1 MPDQAPGD
9 GPGGAPADPKH
20 IVRSGRIDWPGVRPR
35 RHPFNPAS
43 QMQLVPLGDRA
54 GMTQLGVHLIRIP
67 PGKESFIPHAH
78 SVSEEFVFILEG
90 AGEMVLD
97 GVAHPVGP
105 GDFVGF
111 PIDGV
116 VHSLKSKGPGDLLY
130 LTAGRRDPIEVADMP
145 TIGKTTVFRN
155 GRMELFGDD
164 GVERLTSAE
173 WMARTVLEG

>member
-1 MPDQAPGD
+1 M
-9 GPGGAPADPKH
+9 ADAKH
-20 IVRSGRIDWPGVRPR
+20 IVRTAGVDWSQVWRG

-43 QMQLVPLGDRA
+43 DMRMVMLGDQV
-54 GMTQLGVHLIRIP
+54 GMTQIGAHLIRIP

-90 AGEMVLD
+90 AGEMMLD
-97 GVAHPVGP
+97 GVGHAVGP

-116 VHSLKSKGPGDLLY
+116 VHSLRSNGPGDLVY

-145 TIGKTTVFRN
+145 TIGKTTVLRN
-155 GRMELFGDD
+155 GKMELFGESD
-164 GVERLTSAE
+164 VERLTQAE
-173 WMARTVLEG
+173 WMARTKIET

>member
-1 MPDQAPGD
+1 M
-9 GPGGAPADPKH
+9 ADPKH
-20 IVRSGRIDWPGVRPR
+20 IQRTGQIDWSQVWRG

-43 QMQLVPLGDRA
+43 EMRMVMLGDAA
-54 GMTQLGVHLIRIP
+54 GMTQIGAHLIRIP

-78 SVSEEFVFILEG
+78 TVSEEFVFILEG

-97 GVAHPVGP
+97 GVGHPVGP

-116 VHSLKSKGPGDLLY
+116 VHSLKSKGPGDLVY
-130 LTAGRRDPIEVADMP
+130 LTAGRRDPVEIADMP

-155 GRMELFGDD
+155 GRMELFSED
-164 GVERLTSAE
+164 GAEQLSNAE
-173 WMARTVLEG
+173 WMARTKIED